1 MVDSRKTFRV
11 LSTILTGL
19 ACSWLCATA
28 LAQSD
33 SFQLPSGCKLPFE
46 NIATKPDPYVQC
58 GNCGA
63 VERPQPGRP
72 SDAKAKALQSQAKNN
87 LCADVSQVMTADFAT
102 LQQMGSTAKTNG
114 WETIDLD
121 GRGPLHGFYEV
132 NGKKI
137 GEGDVVRLKAW
148 ILKAHVSDCTSSE
161 TGEAVNCNVQG
172 FANNDL
178 HVPLLDPSGDRTQDE
193 CASITA
199 EIIPHFRPATW
210 ANLDLKTPVKNV
222 VRITG
227 QLFYDNA
234 HVPCNQPFS
243 KTAPANA
250 KTRPPYRSTL
260 WEIHPVYQLEVCS
273 NTDPAKCDVNSSDT
287 TMWVDYDKWIA
298 KASNASATQPTGQQQ
313 RRGCP
318 AAKPNPNVEANKCV
332 ADSTAYLRNE

>member
-1 MVDSRKTFRV
+1 MDSRKTVRV
-11 LSTILTGL
+11 ASTILATL
-19 ACSWLCATA
+19 ACSWMCAGA

-33 SFQLPSGCKLPFE
+33 PFQLASGCKLPFA

-63 VERPQPGRP
+63 VERPQPGHP

-87 LCADVSQVMTADFAT
+87 LCADTSQVTAVDFAT
-102 LQQMGSTAKTNG
+102 LQAMGATAKSNG

-121 GRGPLHGFYEV
+121 SRTPLHGFYEV
-132 NGKKI
+132 NGRKI

-148 ILKAHVSDCTSSE
+148 ILGAHVSDCTSTE
-161 TGEAVNCNVQG
+161 MGEAVNCNVQG

-178 HVPLLDPSGDRTQDE
+178 HMPLLDPSGNRTQDE
-193 CASITA
+193 CTSVTA
-199 EIIPHFRPATW
+199 EIIPHFRPAAW
-210 ANLDLKTPVKNV
+210 ANLDMKTPVKNV

-234 HVPCNQPFS
+234 HRPCN
-243 KTAPANA
+243 APLVHTSATNKLLA
-250 KTRPPYRSTL
+250 PYRSTI
-260 WEIHPVYQLEVCS
+260 WEVHPVYQVEVCTKS
-273 NTDPAKCDVNSSDT
+273 DPAACDVNSSDT

-298 KASNASATQPTGQQQ
+298 QASNASLTQATGQRQ
-313 RRGCP
+313 RSGCP
-318 AAKPNPNVEANKCV
+318 AAKPNPNVEPNKCV